1 MLHRTGNRRKH
12 ITKNLK
18 VPRPTNGGSN
28 GTLDATEAHL
38 KTAAGKENNG
48 ETANMFLNLD
58 GTVINGSG
66 ATFGEWMT
74 KRAKSVPL
82 RLDAQERSLM
92 RLLEAALNVSEYTGE
107 YAWGQT
113 VIHSD
118 KIDIISYSNKGRRIV
133 TQIKDLCAIISGLLA
148 SGDYKVGAQLF
159 AGQSVKEN
167 EEFFQRVFEVGRRAH
182 SFKIMNPEKMR
193 TIYGKLMY
201 MLMDSVIPEVKESL
215 GFSCVIPIKTVYNF
229 LKERE
234 LVELL
239 HDDSVVL
246 ATREIPTEFKT
257 RAQINAEVQRKKNTI
272 ETLCQKYANER
283 ISAEEI
289 ERCLASLSDNNA
301 YLKANRWVILLWA
314 TADFCLEIL
323 VIRC

>member
-1 MLHRTGNRRKH
+1 
-12 ITKNLK
+12 
-18 VPRPTNGGSN
+18 
-28 GTLDATEAHL
+28 
-38 KTAAGKENNG
+38 
-48 ETANMFLNLD
+48 MFLNLD
-58 GTVINGSG
+58 GTGKVRAAETGCAGTQLN
-66 ATFGEWMT
+66 AT
-74 KRAKSVPL
+74 
-82 RLDAQERSLM
+82 
-92 RLLEAALNVSEYTGE
+92 
-107 YAWGQT
+107 
-113 VIHSD
+113 IHSD

-167 EEFFQRVFEVGRRAH
+167 EEFFQRVFEVGRR
-182 SFKIMNPEKMR
+182 FKIMNPEKMR